1 MTKQSPT
8 KAAQKRLETR
18 ISKAMDQIEAAGD
31 TVTHARVRAIT
42 GGSFREVSPLVTR
55 LKAEREAQRQAA
67 RQVPEPPEE
76 YADLAAQLWQ
86 TAYRLADE
94 TAAAE
99 RRGHAEE
106 VARLQSEIAQLQE
119 VVAQIESE
127 RDADVARI
135 AAERDAAQ
143 ERLKAAT
150 AENDELLARL
160 RALELTNAELTGRL
174 NERKAHEQDASGR
187 EPVSPAQEVASGRD
201 AMSG

>member
-1 MTKQSPT
+1 MTKQTPT

-42 GGSFREVSPLVTR
+42 GGSFRELSPLVTR

-106 VARLQSEIAQLQE
+106 VAALQAEIAQLQE
-119 VVAQIESE
+119 VVAQVESE
-127 RDADVARI
+127 RDSEIASLVAQ
-135 AAERDAAQ
+135 RDAAQ
-143 ERLKAAT
+143 ERIAISMT
-150 AENDELLARL
+150 EAERL
-160 RALELTNAELTGRL
+160 QAGNRALELRIAELTGRL
-174 NERKAHEQDASGR
+174 GAHGIALPPPCPEH
-187 EPVSPAQEVASGRD
+187 ETRD
-201 AMSG
+201 GAGD